1 MPYSFNR
8 HLICPGCKKG
18 EVLADGKAKVTV
30 SVMCPKCKR
39 FFWGDLDTLK
49 TERANHYQ
57 VHQPLCPEHAGLL
70 ELLQKAERPGH
81 RNHI

>member
-8 HLICPGCKKG
+8 HLICPWCKKG

-30 SVMCPKCKR
+30 SVMWPKCKR

-49 TERANHYQ
+49 TEKANAQRRSGRAS
-57 VHQPLCPEHAGLL
+57 
-70 ELLQKAERPGH
+70 
-81 RNHI
+81 

>member
-1 MPYSFNR
+1 MPYSFTR
-8 HLICPGCKKG
+8 HLICPWCQKG

-49 TERANHYQ
+49 TEKAN
-57 VHQPLCPEHAGLL
+57 A
-70 ELLQKAERPGH
+70 
-81 RNHI
+81 

>member
-8 HLICPGCKKG
+8 HLICPWCKKG

-30 SVMCPKCKR
+30 SVMCPKCNR

-49 TERANHYQ
+49 TDKATAQRRSGRAS
-57 VHQPLCPEHAGLL
+57 
-70 ELLQKAERPGH
+70 
-81 RNHI
+81 